1 MTWFDL
7 IKDERPSWR
16 FHNQAMRANLHD
28 PQDMYIIEGD
38 HCCKKAFKQA
48 SNLGYVTKDSI
59 TDCVS
64 LKNSLMYENYRNL
77 EDGESKEILGKIID
91 DWMNCEGKA
100 TGKRLPYDWKKY
112 LNTIRL

>member
-1 MTWFDL
+1 
-7 IKDERPSWR
+7 
-16 FHNQAMRANLHD
+16 
-28 PQDMYIIEGD
+28 
-38 HCCKKAFKQA
+38 
-48 SNLGYVTKDSI
+48 
-59 TDCVS
+59 
-64 LKNSLMYENYRNL
+64 MYENYRNL